1 MIDLEWLTTQ
11 VAGLVRETGVFI
23 AAELGKVANDQIET
37 KDKNSLVSYVDKTAE
52 AHDFK
57 YALANNNQDIRTAD
71 LKMVQSLKKARANKL
86 DSNFNINQAELIRL
100 KILLENV

>member
-37 KDKNSLVSYVDKTAE
+37 IK
-52 AHDFK
+52 
-57 YALANNNQDIRTAD
+57 R
-71 LKMVQSLKKARANKL
+71 KKRVRHIPGL
-86 DSNFNINQAELIRL
+86 LIL
-100 KILLENV
+100 